1 MLKILST
8 GCAALFLM
16 GTALSTPSLAHG
28 VPSGGGGSHESGGY
42 SGHSSYSDHDSHGY
56 HDHDHYHW
64 YYGYHTFPT
73 ITPTIT
79 ATSPGNMGPVLK
91 FAHTTKRARYPQRN
105 PPVSTWPGRVTLSDP
120 N

>member
-16 GTALSTPSLAHG
+16 GTALSTPSLAHD
-28 VPSGGGGSHESGGY
+28 VPGGGGGSHTSGGY

-64 YYGYHTFPT
+64 YYGYPYF
-73 ITPTIT
+73 
-79 ATSPGNMGPVLK
+79 SYDYSYDNCY
-91 FAHTTKRARYPQRN
+91 FAWKHGVAVKVCPH
-105 PPVSTWPGRVTLSDP
+105 D
-120 N
+120 